1 MRAGLRAA
9 AAAVLLLVFIDGVAA
24 TFGLTP
30 MRVELSAASPT
41 AIVTVNNGGD
51 APVTI
56 QVQPYTWTQPGGE
69 DVYEETRGF
78 IVSPPIFTIA
88 PGAAQIVRIALRG
101 KPPADVEQAYRL
113 IFREVPPVEEAATD
127 RALFRIALN
136 MNIPMFVEPTGPA
149 VAPKPSWSIAP
160 GPDASWRLS
169 IVNAGTGNL
178 RLAPITVSQGETKL
192 AEQDVLVVL
201 PGSTRTIALPQE
213 RVKPGLSLRVEAQS
227 NGGRVDLAL
236 PVAKP

>member
-1 MRAGLRAA
+1 MRACLRAA
-9 AAAVLLLVFIDGVAA
+9 AAAALLVLSLQSAAA
-24 TFGLTP
+24 TFGLMP

-56 QVQPYTWTQPGGE
+56 QVQAYTWTQPEGQ

-88 PGAAQIVRIALRG
+88 PGAAQILRIALRG
-101 KPPADVEQAYRL
+101 KPPTEVEQAYRL
-113 IFREVPPVEEAATD
+113 IFREVPPPEEAATD

-136 MNIPMFVEPTGPA
+136 MNIPMFVAPTGA
-149 VAPKPSWSIAP
+149 TIAPKPAWGLDGGA
-160 GPDASWRLS
+160 DASWRLS
-169 IVNAGTGNL
+169 IVNDGTGNL
-178 RLAPITVSQGETKL
+178 RLAGLTVSQGESKL
-192 AEQDVLVVL
+192 AEQDVFVVL
-201 PGSTRTIALPQE
+201 PGSKRYIVLPKE
-213 RVKPGLSLRVEAQS
+213 RVKPGQPLRVEAQS